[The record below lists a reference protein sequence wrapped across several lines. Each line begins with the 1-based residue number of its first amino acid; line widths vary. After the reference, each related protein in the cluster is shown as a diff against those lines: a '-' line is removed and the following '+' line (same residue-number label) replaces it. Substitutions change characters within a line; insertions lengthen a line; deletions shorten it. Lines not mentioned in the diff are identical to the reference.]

1 MLRKLIAPTVLA
13 VSVVW
18 FASPAPAQ
26 RSSDDSTADTSISGR
41 IDKLGRTLMGG
52 IFSTQSDARE
62 KTPGYT
68 TPGSNIDRSGI
79 RRAGTTTG
87 TWRTGTGTGADRS
100 AALPVGNARAAAPGR
115 GSATQL
121 TPRYTPRYKWN
132 KSVEREAAPSVR
144 HDATVASPSGGA
156 PSRPLHERL
165 MGVRRSVFAADG
177 PAGTDSRTDA
187 APGVQNTPGDRQT
200 TPAPH
205 TTVIR
210 HGTAGAGFHN
220 TTHQNT
226 ASQNI
231 VGGPQPTLAPR
242 KTVIRGGT
250 VEPDIQNTG
259 IQDTG
264 IQNTADHQQP
274 TLAPRARVAR
284 RETFVRRPA
293 VEYGVESSTSAGNP
307 GRPTPAGAATV
318 GSDTP
323 DQTGQVLFVQQSP
336 VLSVQTVGPRRIA
349 VGKESAYA
357 VVIENAGQVAADDV
371 VVTIDLPD
379 WADVLGAEASIGATR
394 SDRSETGAKQFCW
407 KVGPLAAKGREKILL
422 RIVPRQNRPIEL
434 AVRWNYTPIA
444 SQTVIEVQE
453 PKLAMRLNGPREV
466 FFGKKE
472 KFQLEISNTGNG
484 AAESV
489 AITLMPIT
497 QGDGLPSTHKL
508 GTLGAGKK
516 RVIEIELTAQQPGNL
531 TVAVDLRSDGEVR
544 AKLNEK
550 ILVRKAEIAID
561 VVGPKVQY
569 IGTVASYRIRVKN
582 SGNAAA
588 RHVNVTAT
596 IPAEAKYLSATHGGK
611 LEPGRPKA
619 VWSIEG
625 LEPGAEKVLQLQCQL
640 VQAGFSRLEIV
651 STVDN
656 QIAASAATATKV
668 EAIADLS
675 LEVTDPAGPVP
686 VGQDAVFEVRIRNRG
701 TKRAENVEVV
711 VYFSRGIEPV
721 TVEGNPYN
729 IGPGQVVFD
738 TIGSLPAGKD
748 VVLKITARADTPGNH
763 MFRAEVFCKPLGT
776 KLLGEETTHFYDGNL
791 GTGPTTTEGRS
802 GGRDASAT
810 RGNDLRSAT
819 QPRAAVPRH

>member
-26 RSSDDSTADTSISGR
+26 RSPDDSAADTSLSGR

-52 IFSTQSDARE
+52 IFATQPDARE
-62 KTPGYT
+62 KTPGHT
-68 TPGSNIDRSGI
+68 TPNSNIN
-79 RRAGTTTG
+79 RAGTTTG

-121 TPRYTPRYKWN
+121 TPRYTPRYQWN
-132 KSVEREAAPSVR
+132 KPVEREAAPSVR
-144 HDATVASPSGGA
+144 HDATVASQSGGA

-165 MGVRRSVFAADG
+165 IGVRRSVFATDG
-177 PAGTDSRTDA
+177 SAGTASR
-187 APGVQNTPGDRQT
+187 GIQNTPGDRQP

-226 ASQNI
+226 TSQNI

-242 KTVIRGGT
+242 KTVIRNGT
-250 VEPDIQNTG
+250 IEPGIQN
-259 IQDTG
+259 TG

-284 RETFVRRPA
+284 RGTVVRRPA
-293 VEYGVESSTSAGNP
+293 VEYGVESSISDGNL
-307 GRPTPAGAATV
+307 GQPTPAGAATV

-323 DQTGQVLFVQQSP
+323 DQQPGQVLPGQVLFVQQSP

-407 KVGPLAAKGREKILL
+407 KVGPLGAKGREKILL
-422 RIVPRQNRPIEL
+422 RIVPRKNRPIEL
-434 AVRWNYTPIA
+434 AVRWNYTPVA
-444 SQTVIEVQE
+444 SHTVIEVQE

-516 RVIEIELTAQQPGNL
+516 KVIEIELTARQPGNL

-596 IPAEAKYLSATHGGK
+596 IPAEAKYISSNHGGK

-625 LEPGAEKVLQLQCQL
+625 LEPGAEKVLQLQCRL

-656 QIAASAATATKV
+656 QIAASTATATKV
-668 EAIADLS
+668 EAMADLS